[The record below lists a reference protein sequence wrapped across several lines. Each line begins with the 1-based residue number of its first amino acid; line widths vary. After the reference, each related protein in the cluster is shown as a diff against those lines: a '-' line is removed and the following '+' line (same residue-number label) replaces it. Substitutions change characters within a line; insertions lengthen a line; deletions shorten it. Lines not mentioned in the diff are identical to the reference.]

1 MHCDPRSAQSFA
13 YYAEVDGAGAGAGV
27 VAEAGAGAGVLV
39 VPVESLDVEP
49 ALDPG
54 GVVAELPPLESVL

>member
-1 MHCDPRSAQSFA
+1 MHCDPRSARSFA
-13 YYAEVDGAGAGAGV
+13 YYAEVDGAGAGV